1 MLASRA
7 QPARARSILE
17 RAVMSQSDDVVT
29 ESSSG
34 LWPSEQ
40 LLTEAVGRLMEFWG
54 FKRHMGRI
62 WTLLYLS
69 DEPLSAPELQ
79 EKLQLSAGSV
89 SMATAE
95 LLRWGVVKK
104 LWIHG
109 QRRDYFAA
117 ESNLWKM
124 ISRVFRERELVE
136 VLEAIGAMESALSSL
151 DEKLRTGDAATRSR
165 AELQKARIE
174 RLLDLA
180 RLGRRLIEGL
190 LETARLDAAPLTKFF
205 LRGER
210 RTR

>member
-1 MLASRA
+1 
-7 QPARARSILE
+7 
-17 RAVMSQSDDVVT
+17 MSESDDDGAT
-29 ESSSG
+29 QSAKD

-69 DEPLSAPELQ
+69 DEPLSATELQ

-136 VLEAIGAMESALSSL
+136 VLEAIAAMESALLSL
-151 DEKLRTGDAATRSR
+151 DEKLRSADAIARAR

-210 RTR
+210 RAR

>member
-1 MLASRA
+1 MLS
-7 QPARARSILE
+7 
-17 RAVMSQSDDVVT
+17 MSEPDDAPSNAGG
-29 ESSSG
+29 E
-34 LWPSEQ
+34 LWHSEQ

-136 VLEAIGAMESALSSL
+136 VLEAIGAMESALNSL
-151 DEKLRTGDAATRSR
+151 DGKLHSDDASVRNR
-165 AELQKARIE
+165 AEVQKARIE

-210 RTR
+210 RPR

>member
-1 MLASRA
+1 MSESEDAA
-7 QPARARSILE
+7 NNPARE
-17 RAVMSQSDDVVT
+17 
-29 ESSSG
+29 

-136 VLEAIGAMESALSSL
+136 VLEAIGAMESALMSL
-151 DEKLRTGDAATRSR
+151 DEKLRSDDASVRNR
-165 AELQKARIE
+165 AEVQKARIE

-210 RTR
+210 RPR

>member
-1 MLASRA
+1 VL
-7 QPARARSILE
+7 
-17 RAVMSQSDDVVT
+17 
-29 ESSSG
+29 
-34 LWPSEQ
+34 
-40 LLTEAVGRLMEFWG
+40 
-54 FKRHMGRI
+54 
-62 WTLLYLS
+62 
-69 DEPLSAPELQ
+69 
-79 EKLQLSAGSV
+79 
-89 SMATAE
+89 
-95 LLRWGVVKK
+95 KK
-104 LWIHG
+104 LWIHA

-151 DEKLRTGDAATRSR
+151 AEKLRSDDAAIRAR

-190 LETARLDAAPLTKFF
+190 LETARLDAAPLTRFF

-210 RTR
+210 RAR

>member
-1 MLASRA
+1 ME
-7 QPARARSILE
+7 QPEDGNTSNPG
-17 RAVMSQSDDVVT
+17 D
-29 ESSSG
+29 
-34 LWPSEQ
+34 LWASEQ
-40 LLTEAVGRLMEFWG
+40 LLADSLGRLMEFWG

-79 EKLQLSAGSV
+79 DKLQLSAGSV
-89 SMATAE
+89 SMATAD
-95 LLRWGVVKK
+95 LLRWGVIKK

-124 ISRVFRERELVE
+124 VSRVFRERELVE
-136 VLEAIGAMESALSSL
+136 VLEAIAAMESALRSL
-151 DEKLRTGDAATRSR
+151 DEKLASGDAAVR
-165 AELQKARIE
+165 ARAQTQKARIE

-210 RTR
+210 RIRG

>member
-1 MLASRA
+1 MSEPQDAS
-7 QPARARSILE
+7 
-17 RAVMSQSDDVVT
+17 
-29 ESSSG
+29 ESPKPE

-69 DEPLSAPELQ
+69 DEPLSALELQ

-95 LLRWGVVKK
+95 LQRWGVIKK
-104 LWIHG
+104 VWIHG

-136 VLEAIGAMESALSSL
+136 VLEAITAMEAALTSL
-151 DEKLRTGDAATRSR
+151 DERLRSNEATVRSR
-165 AELQKARIE
+165 AEMQRARIE

>member
-1 MLASRA
+1 
-7 QPARARSILE
+7 
-17 RAVMSQSDDVVT
+17 MSDAEHHEPPPPPS
-29 ESSSG
+29 E
-34 LWPSEQ
+34 LWASEQ
-40 LLTEAVGRLMEFWG
+40 LLAEALGRLMEFWG

-89 SMATAE
+89 SMATTD
-95 LLRWGVVKK
+95 LLRWGVIKK

-136 VLEAIGAMESALSSL
+136 VLEAIAAMESALKSL
-151 DEKLRTGDAATRSR
+151 DEKLASSEPAVRTR
-165 AELQKARIE
+165 AQTQKARIE

-210 RTR
+210 RLRS

>member
-1 MLASRA
+1 MTEQQDSPEA
-7 QPARARSILE
+7 P
-17 RAVMSQSDDVVT
+17 SD
-29 ESSSG
+29 

-40 LLTEAVGRLMEFWG
+40 LLSDALGRLMEFWG

-95 LLRWGVVKK
+95 LLRGGVVKK

-136 VLEAIGAMESALSSL
+136 VLEVIGAMESALALL
-151 DEKLRTGDAATRSR
+151 DEKLASADPQVVAR
-165 AELQKARIE
+165 AETHKARVE

-190 LETARLDAAPLTKFF
+190 LQTARLDAAPLTKFF
-205 LRGER
+205 LSVER
-210 RTR
+210 RARAHKH